1 MRKALVFA
9 LFSVLFSAIRAAY
22 AHCDT
27 LDGPVIQAARQAL
40 DTGNVDLVLVWIQ
53 PKDEADIR
61 SSFAKTLEVRKQSD
75 AAKELADMYFFETL
89 VRVHRAGEGFPYTG
103 LKPAGQD
110 PGPAVRAADEAVAS
124 GKLEGVHTLM
134 TQTLHEGILHRFH
147 KVLETKDYK
156 PDDVAAGRKF
166 VEAYVVFLHYVEGA
180 YETLSTS
187 GHHGTAMEEE
197 THKPQCGE

>member
-1 MRKALVFA
+1 MRKAFVFA
-9 LFSVLFSAIRAAY
+9 LFAVLFTTGQFAC

-27 LDGPVIQAARQAL
+27 LDGPVIKAARQAL
-40 DTGNVDLVLVWIQ
+40 ETGNVDLVLAWIQ
-53 PKDEADIR
+53 PKDEAEIR
-61 SSFAKTLEVRKQSD
+61 SAFARTLEVRKQGD

-89 VRVHRAGEGFPYTG
+89 VRIHRAGEGFPYTG

-156 PDDVAAGRKF
+156 PDDVAAGREF

-180 YETLSTS
+180 YETLSKG
-187 GHHGTAMEEE
+187 GHHGAASEEE
-197 THKPQCGE
+197 THKPQCGD